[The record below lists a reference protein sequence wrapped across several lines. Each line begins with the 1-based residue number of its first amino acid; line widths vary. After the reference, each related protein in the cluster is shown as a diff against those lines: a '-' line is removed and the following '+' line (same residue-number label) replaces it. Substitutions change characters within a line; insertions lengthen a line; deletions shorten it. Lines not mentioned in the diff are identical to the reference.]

1 MKVVDTTG
9 MLFWRVNQPGAV
21 KRAASQ
27 VSADRTLDNAL
38 RKPHMRATTTMTP
51 ASSGYYAEGRA
62 NLKTQ
67 LQGFV
72 DTRAFTE
79 AYSSSLQSAKMTDQ
93 EIEALIARMN
103 LTPR

>member
-9 MLFWRVNQPGAV
+9 MLFWRGNQPGAA

-27 VSADRTLDNAL
+27 VSADRTLENAI
-38 RKPHMRATTTMTP
+38 RKPHKMATTTMTP
-51 ASSGYYAEGRA
+51 APSGYYAEGRA